1 IIVMGTRFSFG
12 VFYIS
17 ILEETGWP
25 RAATAGIFSVSMVTY
40 AVVSQALH
48 GRQFNSFRI
57 AARRAFKELPF
68 GSREMNYT
76 IGEHVMA

>member
-1 IIVMGTRFSFG
+1 MSKSTQKSGVFYGWVIVAVSFASLIIVMGTRFSFG

-40 AVVSQALH
+40 AVV
-48 GRQFNSFRI
+48 
-57 AARRAFKELPF
+57 
-68 GSREMNYT
+68 
-76 IGEHVMA
+76 

>member
-40 AVVSQALH
+40 AVVSL
-48 GRQFNSFRI
+48 GVG
-57 AARRAFKELPF
+57 AAFDRLRPRRPPACHRLYPL
-68 GSREMNYT
+68 
-76 IGEHVMA
+76 